1 MSIAAAV
8 AFVAGTAISVDAN
21 KASQRAQKRAA
32 DTTSAAQ
39 RNQDAAALR
48 QQAREAR
55 RERARIQ
62 QVSEN
67 LGTSGSSKEIGAV
80 GAIGN
85 QLATSFA
92 NVSAQQITESAISKE
107 NSKMADAQ
115 IQGMY
120 GQAIASTG
128 MQAFSQTGGFDKLFS
143 MGGGSG
149 AA

>member
-39 RNQDAAALR
+39 HNQDAAALR

-62 QVSEN
+62 QVSDN
-67 LGTSGSSKEIGAV
+67 LGTSGSSKEIGAT
-80 GAIGN
+80 GAISN
-85 QLATSFA
+85 QIATSFA
-92 NVSAQQITESAISKE
+92 NVSAQQITANAVSKE
-107 NSKMADAQ
+107 NQKMASAQ
-115 IQGMY
+115 TLGMY
-120 GQAIASTG
+120 GQIVSQVG
-128 MQAFSQTGGFDKLFS
+128 MAAFSQTGGFDNLFGS
-143 MGGGSG
+143 GGG

>member
-8 AFVAGTAISVDAN
+8 AFIGGTAISVDAN

-39 RNQDAAALR
+39 RNQDASALR

-62 QVSEN
+62 QVSQN

-80 GAIGN
+80 GAISN
-85 QLATSFA
+85 QIATSFA
-92 NVSAQQITESAISKE
+92 NVSAQQITANAVSKE
-107 NSKMADAQ
+107 NQKMASAQ
-115 IQGMY
+115 TLGMY
-120 GQAIASTG
+120 GQIVSQVGSA
-128 MQAFSQTGGFDKLFS
+128 AFSQTGGFDNLFS
-143 MGGGSG
+143 
-149 AA
+149 